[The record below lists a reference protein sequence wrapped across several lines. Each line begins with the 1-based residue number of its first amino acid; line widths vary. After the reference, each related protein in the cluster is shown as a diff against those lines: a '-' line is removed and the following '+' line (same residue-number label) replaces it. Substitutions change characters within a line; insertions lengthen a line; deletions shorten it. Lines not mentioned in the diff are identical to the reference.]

1 MIILPLLFFAILV
14 GIDQGIKY
22 ITLIGLKPISNI
34 DIINNFFSLTYVE
47 NRGAAFGLLE
57 GGKWLFVLL
66 TVIVCVGLAIYY
78 SKLAQQNRLFI
89 VRISIV
95 LICAGAVGNAIDRIF
110 RGFVVD
116 MLNFNIFGYDFP
128 VFNFADI
135 CVCVGAFLLVV
146 GIMFFDKNKEEQ

>member
-14 GIDQGIKY
+14 GIDQAIKY
-22 ITLIGLKPISNI
+22 ITLIALKPIGNI

-47 NRGAAFGLLE
+47 NRGAAFGMLE
-57 GGKWLFVLL
+57 GGKWLFILL
-66 TVIVCVGLAIYY
+66 TIIVCIGLTIYY

-89 VRISIV
+89 VRVSIV

-135 CVCVGAFLLVV
+135 CVCIGAFFLVL
-146 GIMFFDKNKEEQ
+146 GIMFFDKNMEEK